1 MGDCERLRYHASMLE
16 QSQVQSPV
24 ELLKRGVVEAF
35 PNRHDVASV
44 RFEGSY
50 SQAWQTFARMLGV
63 DDSELA
69 RVLAPIFKMEP
80 AQRLDSVESSALA
93 LVPFAFCQ
101 SQGLL
106 PLKLEQRTLVVATA
120 NPFESNVAERL
131 AFLTSRPVRWVL
143 APPEALAD
151 AIAAAFNREAAADA
165 RMGGGALALDEN
177 AVVHL
182 GRGLLVK
189 AIAQRASD
197 LHIQPYLGAAVVR
210 LRIDGALRRLSMLPD
225 ALAVTL
231 VRHFKAKCGMDPTNN
246 MIPQDGRMSM
256 VCEGRDYDMRVSV
269 LPTARGERLVMRFL
283 DQTKVHHLTGAGFSL
298 AALQTLR
305 RSISRPSGLVIMTG
319 PTGSGKTSTL
329 YAMLAE
335 LNKGSVNIIT
345 VENPVEYR
353 IAGISQVE
361 VNDKAG
367 RTFAA
372 ALRSILRQDPD
383 IVLIGEI
390 RDQET
395 AEIAVQAAM
404 TGHLVLTTLHTN
416 DALSAI
422 PRLLGLGVQP
432 SMLADSLAGVAAQ
445 RLCRTLC
452 LDCRIP
458 VAPPYTPEE
467 SLFVQVTH
475 NAPAYRAVGCKHC
488 DYTGYRGR
496 LPIVDILEVTPRLR
510 DAIAMGESRLT
521 ALSEIR
527 EGGLKSLAASG
538 GLRVISGDTTVSEV
552 MNAVGP
558 GFWMEVSKHFG
569 AICPNDL
576 DIGTHKMVHGAGV
589 MLMSEDAALA
599 AILKPLLEVESMR
612 LQFATSREMALQI
625 LRQDELITYIIG
637 DLPEGISAEAAAA
650 ALSKNR
656 RDIAWARLP
665 SAVLLPASLADQEDF
680 LRTSGVMA
688 DFLPKPLD
696 PAKLLDLIR
705 SSQAR

>member
-1 MGDCERLRYHASMLE
+1 MEIN
-16 QSQVQSPV
+16 QVQSPV
-24 ELLKRGVVEAF
+24 ELLKSSIVQAF
-35 PNRHDVASV
+35 PSRADVASV

-50 SQAWQTFARMLGV
+50 AQAWQTFARMLRM
-63 DDSELA
+63 DDADLA
-69 RVLAPIFKMEP
+69 RVLAPTFGVEL
-80 AQRLDSVESSALA
+80 AQRLDSVESIALT
-93 LVPFAFCQ
+93 LVPFSFCQ
-101 SQGLL
+101 AQTVL
-106 PLKLEQRTLVVATA
+106 PLKMEERTLVVATC
-120 NPFESNVAERL
+120 NPFESSVAERL
-131 AFLTSRPVRWVL
+131 AFLANRPIRWVL
-143 APPEALAD
+143 APPEALSD
-151 AIAAAFNREAAADA
+151 AIAAAFNKEAAVDA
-165 RMGGGALALDEN
+165 RMGGGASALDEN
-177 AVVHL
+177 AVVSL

-189 AIAQRASD
+189 AIQGRASD
-197 LHIQPYLGAAVVR
+197 LHIQPFLGAAVVR
-210 LRIDGALRRLSMLPD
+210 IRIDGELRRLSILPD

-246 MIPQDGRMSM
+246 LIPQDGRMAM

-283 DQTKVHHLTGAGFSL
+283 DQTKVHRLTGAGFSI
-298 AALQTLR
+298 AALQALR

-329 YAMLAE
+329 YAMLSE

-404 TGHLVLTTLHTN
+404 TGHLVLSTLHTN
-416 DALSAI
+416 DALSVI

-445 RLCRTLC
+445 RLCRLLC
-452 LDCRIP
+452 LNCRLP
-458 VAPPYTPEE
+458 VEQPYTPEE
-467 SLFVQVTH
+467 NLFVQVTR
-475 NAPAYRAVGCKHC
+475 NAPAYRAAGCNHC
-488 DYTGYRGR
+488 DYSGFRGR
-496 LPIVDILEVTPRLR
+496 LPIVDIMEVTPSLR
-510 DAIAMGESRLT
+510 DAIASGESRL
-521 ALSEIR
+521 AVLSEAR
-527 EGGLKSLAASG
+527 EGGLKSLAVSG
-538 GLRVISGDTTVSEV
+538 ALRIISGDTTVGEV

-558 GFWMEVSKHFG
+558 GFWMELSKHFG

-576 DIGTHKMVHGAGV
+576 DLGTQKVVQGAGV
-589 MLMSEDAALA
+589 LLMSEDASLAEHLRSILA
-599 AILKPLLEVESMR
+599 AESMR

-637 DLPEGISAEAAAA
+637 DLPDGIAADAAAA
-650 ALSKNR
+650 SLSRNR
-656 RDIAWARLP
+656 REIAWARLP
-665 SAVLLPASLADQEDF
+665 SAVLLPASMADQEDY
-680 LRTSGVMA
+680 LRSSGVMA
-688 DFLPKPLD
+688 DFLPKPFD
-696 PAKLLDLIR
+696 PARLLDLIR
-705 SSQAR
+705 RSQAR

>member
-1 MGDCERLRYHASMLE
+1 MLE
-16 QSQVQSPV
+16 QAQVQSPV
-24 ELLKRGVVEAF
+24 EMLKRGVVQAF
-35 PNRHDVASV
+35 PNRQDVEAV
-44 RFEGSY
+44 RFDGSY
-50 SQAWQTFARMLGV
+50 AQAWQTFARMLGI
-63 DDSELA
+63 DDAELA
-69 RVLAPIFKMEP
+69 RVLAPLFKLELAP
-80 AQRLDSVESSALA
+80 RLDSIESGALV

-101 SQGLL
+101 SQGIL
-106 PLKLEQRTLVVATA
+106 PLKVEQRTLVVATA
-120 NPFESNVAERL
+120 NPFASDMAERL
-131 AFLTSRPVRWVL
+131 AFMTSRPIRWVL
-143 APPEALAD
+143 AAPEPLAD
-151 AIAAAFNREAAADA
+151 AIAAAFHKEAAADA
-165 RMGGGALALDEN
+165 RVGDGASVLDEN
-177 AVVHL
+177 AVVNL

-210 LRIDGALRRLSMLPD
+210 LRIDGELRRLSMLPD

-246 MIPQDGRMSM
+246 MIPQDGRMGM

-305 RSISRPSGLVIMTG
+305 RSISRPSGMVILTG

-353 IAGISQVE
+353 IPGISQVE

-432 SMLADSLAGVAAQ
+432 SMLADSLAAVAAQ

-452 LDCRIP
+452 LDCR
-458 VAPPYTPEE
+458 VLVVQPYTPEE
-467 SLFVQVTH
+467 NLFLQVTR

-488 DYTGYRGR
+488 DYTGYKGR
-496 LPIVDILEVTPRLR
+496 LPIVDIVEVTPRLR
-510 DAIAMGESRLT
+510 DAIAVGESRLA
-521 ALSEIR
+521 ALSEVR

-558 GFWMEVSKHFG
+558 GFWMELSRHFG

-576 DIGTHKMVHGAGV
+576 DLGTQRVVQGAGV
-589 MLMSEDAALA
+589 LLMSEDATLA
-599 AILKPLLEVESMR
+599 EHLRSILEAESMR

-625 LRQDELITYIIG
+625 LKQDELITYIVG
-637 DLPEGISAEAAAA
+637 DLPEGMKAEVAAV
-650 ALSKNR
+650 ALRKNR

-665 SAVLLPASLADQEDF
+665 SAVLLPASLADQEDY

-696 PAKLLDLIR
+696 PAKLLGLIR

>member
-1 MGDCERLRYHASMLE
+1 MLE
-16 QSQVQSPV
+16 QAQVQSPV
-24 ELLKRGVVEAF
+24 EMLKRGVVQAF
-35 PNRHDVASV
+35 PNRQDVEAV
-44 RFEGSY
+44 RFDGSY
-50 SQAWQTFARMLGV
+50 AQAWQTFARMLGI
-63 DDSELA
+63 DDAELA
-69 RVLAPIFKMEP
+69 RVLAPIFKLELAP
-80 AQRLDSVESSALA
+80 RLDSIESGALV

-101 SQGLL
+101 SQGIL
-106 PLKLEQRTLVVATA
+106 PLKVEQRTLVVATA
-120 NPFESNVAERL
+120 NPFASDMAERL
-131 AFLTSRPVRWVL
+131 AFMTSRPIRWVL
-143 APPEALAD
+143 AAPEPLAD
-151 AIAAAFNREAAADA
+151 AIAAAFHKEAAADA
-165 RMGGGALALDEN
+165 RVGDGASVLDEN
-177 AVVHL
+177 AVVNL

-210 LRIDGALRRLSMLPD
+210 LRIDGELRRLSMLPD

-246 MIPQDGRMSM
+246 MIPQDGRMGM

-305 RSISRPSGLVIMTG
+305 RSISRPSGMVILTG

-353 IAGISQVE
+353 IPGISQVE

-432 SMLADSLAGVAAQ
+432 SMLADSLAAVAAQ

-452 LDCRIP
+452 LDCR
-458 VAPPYTPEE
+458 VLVVQPYTPEE
-467 SLFVQVTH
+467 NLFLQVTR

-488 DYTGYRGR
+488 DYTGYKGR
-496 LPIVDILEVTPRLR
+496 LPIVDIVEVTPRLR
-510 DAIAMGESRLT
+510 DAIAVGESRLA
-521 ALSEIR
+521 ALSEVR

-558 GFWMEVSKHFG
+558 GFWMELSRHFG

-576 DIGTHKMVHGAGV
+576 DLGTQRVVQGAGV
-589 MLMSEDAALA
+589 LLMSEDATLA
-599 AILKPLLEVESMR
+599 EHLRSILEAESMR

-625 LRQDELITYIIG
+625 LKQDELITYIIG
-637 DLPEGISAEAAAA
+637 DLPEGMKAEVAAV
-650 ALSKNR
+650 ALRKNR

-665 SAVLLPASLADQEDF
+665 SAVLLPASLADQEDY

-696 PAKLLDLIR
+696 PAKLLGLIR

>member
-1 MGDCERLRYHASMLE
+1 MLE
-16 QSQVQSPV
+16 QAQVQSPV
-24 ELLKRGVVEAF
+24 EMLKRGVVQAF
-35 PNRHDVASV
+35 PNRQDVEAV
-44 RFEGSY
+44 RFDGSY
-50 SQAWQTFARMLGV
+50 AQAWQTFARMLGI
-63 DDSELA
+63 DDAELA
-69 RVLAPIFKMEP
+69 RVLAPLFKLELAP
-80 AQRLDSVESSALA
+80 RLDSIESGALV

-101 SQGLL
+101 SQGIL
-106 PLKLEQRTLVVATA
+106 PLKVEQRTLVVATA
-120 NPFESNVAERL
+120 NPFASDMAERL
-131 AFLTSRPVRWVL
+131 AFMTSRPIRWVL
-143 APPEALAD
+143 AAPEPLAD
-151 AIAAAFNREAAADA
+151 AIAAAFHKEAAADA
-165 RMGGGALALDEN
+165 RVGDGASVLDEN
-177 AVVHL
+177 AVVNL

-210 LRIDGALRRLSMLPD
+210 LRIDGELRRLSMLPD

-246 MIPQDGRMSM
+246 MIPQDGRMGM

-305 RSISRPSGLVIMTG
+305 RSISRPSGMVILTG

-353 IAGISQVE
+353 IPGISQVE

-432 SMLADSLAGVAAQ
+432 SMLADSLAAVAAQ

-452 LDCRIP
+452 LDCR
-458 VAPPYTPEE
+458 VLVVQPYTPEE
-467 SLFVQVTH
+467 NLFLQVTR

-488 DYTGYRGR
+488 DYTGYKGR
-496 LPIVDILEVTPRLR
+496 LPIVDIVEVTPRLR
-510 DAIAMGESRLT
+510 DAIAVGESRLA
-521 ALSEIR
+521 ALSEVR

-558 GFWMEVSKHFG
+558 GFWMELSRHFG

-576 DIGTHKMVHGAGV
+576 DLGTQRVVQGAGV
-589 MLMSEDAALA
+589 LLMSEDATLA
-599 AILKPLLEVESMR
+599 EHLRSILEAESMR

-625 LRQDELITYIIG
+625 LKQDELITYIIG
-637 DLPEGISAEAAAA
+637 DLPEGMKAEVAAV
-650 ALSKNR
+650 ALRKNR

-665 SAVLLPASLADQEDF
+665 SAVLLPASLADQEDY

-696 PAKLLDLIR
+696 PAKLLGLIR

>member
-1 MGDCERLRYHASMLE
+1 
-16 QSQVQSPV
+16 
-24 ELLKRGVVEAF
+24 
-35 PNRHDVASV
+35 
-44 RFEGSY
+44 
-50 SQAWQTFARMLGV
+50 MLGI
-63 DDSELA
+63 DEAELA
-69 RVLAPIFKMEP
+69 RVLAPFFKLDL
-80 AQRLDSVESSALA
+80 ASRLDAVESAALA

-101 SQGLL
+101 SETVL
-106 PLKLEQRTLVVATA
+106 PLRVEQRVLVVATS

-131 AFLTSRPVRWVL
+131 AFLANRTIRWVL
-143 APPEALAD
+143 APPESLAD
-151 AIAAAFNREAAADA
+151 AIVAAFNKEAAIDTQGDGP
-165 RMGGGALALDEN
+165 GGYGAPSALNEN
-177 AVVHL
+177 AVVGL

-189 AIAQRASD
+189 AIEQRASD

-210 LRIDGALRRLSMLPD
+210 VRIDGELRRLAMLPD
-225 ALAVTL
+225 AVGVTL
-231 VRHFKAKCGMDPTNN
+231 VRHFKAKSGMDPTNT
-246 MIPQDGRMSM
+246 MIPQDGRMAM

-298 AALQTLR
+298 AALQILR

-329 YAMLAE
+329 YAMLSE
-335 LNKGSVNIIT
+335 LNKASVNIIT

-353 IAGISQVE
+353 IPGISQVE

-404 TGHLVLTTLHTN
+404 TGHLVLSTLHTN

-422 PRLLGLGVQP
+422 PRLLSLGVQP

-445 RLCRTLC
+445 RLCRKLC
-452 LDCRIP
+452 LDCRVL
-458 VAPPYTPEE
+458 VAQPYTPEE
-467 SLFVQVTH
+467 NLFSQVTR

-496 LPIVDILEVTPRLR
+496 LPIVDIVEVTPRLR
-510 DAIAMGESRLT
+510 DAIAIGESRLVVLDE
-521 ALSEIR
+521 AR

-538 GLRVISGDTTVSEV
+538 GLRIISGDTTVNEV

-558 GFWMEVSKHFG
+558 GFWMELSRHFG
-569 AICPNDL
+569 GICPNDL
-576 DIGTHKMVHGAGV
+576 DVGTLNTVHGAGV
-589 MLMSEDAALA
+589 LLMSEDASLA
-599 AILKPLLEVESMR
+599 ALLKPVLEAESMR
-612 LQFATSREMALQI
+612 LLVATSRELAFEI
-625 LRQDELITYIIG
+625 LRKDELITFIIG
-637 DLPEGISAEAAAA
+637 DLPEGISVEAAAT
-650 ALSKNR
+650 ALRKNR

-665 SAVLLPASLADQEDF
+665 SAVLLPVSIADQEDV
-680 LRTSGVMA
+680 LRTSGVMGE
-688 DFLPKPLD
+688 FMPKPLD
-696 PAKLLDLIR
+696 TAKLLDLMR

>member
-1 MGDCERLRYHASMLE
+1 MLE
-16 QSQVQSPV
+16 KPPDQSPV
-24 ELLKRGVVEAF
+24 ELLKSGVVQAF
-35 PNRHDVASV
+35 PGRHDVASV

-50 SQAWQTFARMLGV
+50 AQAWQTFARMLGV
-63 DDSELA
+63 DDLELA
-69 RVLAPIFKMEP
+69 RVIAPIFHLP
-80 AQRLDSVESSALA
+80 LAGPLDAIESGALV

-101 SQGLL
+101 SQCVL
-106 PLKLEQRTLVVATA
+106 PLRLEQRTLVVATA
-120 NPFESNVAERL
+120 NPFASDMAERL
-131 AFLTSRPVRWVL
+131 AFLTNRPIRWVL

-151 AIAAAFNREAAADA
+151 AIAAAFNKEAAVDA
-165 RMGGGALALDEN
+165 RMGGDTFALDEN
-177 AVVHL
+177 AVVSL

-210 LRIDGALRRLSMLPD
+210 LRIDGELRRLSMLPD

-231 VRHFKAKCGMDPTNN
+231 IRHFKARCGMDPTNN
-246 MIPQDGRMSM
+246 MIPQDGRMAM

-283 DQTKVHHLTGAGFSL
+283 DQTKVHRLSGAGFSL

-329 YAMLAE
+329 YAMLSE

-353 IAGISQVE
+353 IPGISQVE

-367 RTFAA
+367 RSFAA

-404 TGHLVLTTLHTN
+404 TGHLVLSTLHTN

-452 LDCRIP
+452 LDCRIL
-458 VAPPYTPEE
+458 VAQPYTPEE
-467 SLFVQVTH
+467 NLFLQVTR

-496 LPIVDILEVTPRLR
+496 LPIVDIVEVTPRLR
-510 DAIAMGESRLT
+510 DAIAVGESRLA
-521 ALSEIR
+521 ALSEVR

-538 GLRVISGDTTVSEV
+538 ALRIISGDTTVSEV
-552 MNAVGP
+552 MHAVGP
-558 GFWMEVSKHFG
+558 GFWMELSKHFG

-576 DIGTHKMVHGAGV
+576 DLGTQMAVQGAAV
-589 MLMSEDAALA
+589 MLMSEDATLA
-599 AILKPLLEVESMR
+599 EQLRSLLEAESMR
-612 LQFATSREMALQI
+612 LQFATSREMALQM
-625 LRQDELITYIIG
+625 LRLDELITYIVG
-637 DLPEGISAEAAAA
+637 DLPEGMKAEVAAV
-650 ALSKNR
+650 ALRKNR

-696 PAKLLDLIR
+696 AAKLLDLIR